1 MVGDP
6 TGLETDLTPGK
17 NLRPQC
23 CSKKSPPGQLG
34 VPARSSYIR
43 GVARWA
49 GWPAPVLPGR
59 NVGEAWPGH
68 ECCGRLKRCSTWRPS
83 GKHGPHA
90 RPLERGS
97 KQWSSWPPLR
107 RKRVFV
113 GTKEQVL
120 LFSPTSLC
128 FDSCYSLASLTL
140 PAKVYTGIGNM
151 VS

>member
-68 ECCGRLKRCSTWRPS
+68 ECCGRLRDAARGGRRANMVPTRDLLKGGLSS
-83 GKHGPHA
+83 GLHGH
-90 RPLERGS
+90 RLGERGS
-97 KQWSSWPPLR
+97 L
-107 RKRVFV
+107 
-113 GTKEQVL
+113 
-120 LFSPTSLC
+120 
-128 FDSCYSLASLTL
+128 
-140 PAKVYTGIGNM
+140 
-151 VS
+151 